1 MRTEI
6 SQIYKD
12 VPKLA
17 VPGTIKVLRTKE
29 NIIISLSGKQSI
41 AGLFQFHSSR
51 SLFSGLP

>member
-29 NIIISLSGKQSI
+29 NIIISLSGK
-41 AGLFQFHSSR
+41 
-51 SLFSGLP
+51 